1 MSWMRIA
8 SALTAMLL
16 GSWSVETHAQTTP
29 WVGKWYLNDLS
40 VCKGP
45 IGETEGLFTYTS
57 SAFKAYERE
66 CKIVQA
72 TPRGTAFE
80 LLMRC
85 ESEGEAFES
94 KETVELIGGRLKRT
108 TGRNRSTVTYSKCPE
123 GGVQSASVQGAP
135 RLYSFN
141 VEEWG
146 GRPVVDEQG
155 AFKRCAA
162 WTPLKG
168 SQVTLGISAAQ
179 VGESE
184 LRLFVSDATFIE
196 GESYQ
201 GEINLSGDTRS
212 IPINM
217 VARSSKELGAL
228 VSENAELLRR
238 MTGSGRLMAYVRN
251 VVEGK
256 VYNISVPYTNVV
268 KASQAIEDCTRAYRN
283 AEPKPSIAVQA
294 SSTAP
299 KALSTT
305 DSAEAKSQDSQGS
318 SSEQQLAKLY
328 EQYLTVQW
336 CSKPI
341 DMGLVIVPT
350 TLKPEQVEQAK
361 VAMRVI
367 DHSFKEQKV
376 DTDAVWATSSQK
388 FSAMLAEH
396 QKKVEP
402 QRKLLQLSG
411 EAPKEADA
419 EGRLVM
425 GLTCNAAL
433 ETILERAGM
442 KKEEPAAPVLGK
454 DF

>member
-1 MSWMRIA
+1 M
-8 SALTAMLL
+8 
-16 GSWSVETHAQTTP
+16 
-29 WVGKWYLNDLS
+29 NDSS
-40 VCKGP
+40 VCKGSV
-45 IGETEGLFTYTS
+45 GETEGLFTYTS
-57 SAFKAYERE
+57 NALKAYESE
-66 CKIVQA
+66 CKIVQS

-85 ESEGEAFES
+85 ESEGETFES

-108 TGRNRSTVTYSKCPE
+108 MGRNRSTVTYSKCPE
-123 GGVQSASVQGAP
+123 EGVQSASATTPQ
-135 RLYSFN
+135 RLYSFDIEN
-141 VEEWG
+141 WG

-162 WTPLKG
+162 WTPVKG
-168 SQVTLGISAAQ
+168 SQVTLGFSATEAD
-179 VGESE
+179 GKE

-196 GESYQ
+196 NETYPA
-201 GEINLSGDTRS
+201 EIHTSGGRRPIS
-212 IPINM
+212 INM
-217 VARSSKELGAL
+217 IARSAKELG
-228 VSENAELLRR
+228 VSIRENPELLERLGDTGR
-238 MTGSGRLMAYVRN
+238 MTAFVRGLSEGRA
-251 VVEGK
+251 
-256 VYNISVPYTNVV
+256 YNIAVPYTNI
-268 KASQAIEDCTRAYRN
+268 SQATKAIEGCVQAYHKE
-283 AEPKPSIAVQA
+283 AKPSAAMQA
-294 SSTAP
+294 STSAP
-299 KALSTT
+299 NASGQSSPSMQATKPQTP
-305 DSAEAKSQDSQGS
+305 QGS
-318 SSEQQLAKLY
+318 SPDQELAKVY
-328 EQYLTVQW
+328 NYYLTVQW

-361 VAMRVI
+361 AAMRVI
-367 DHSFKEQKV
+367 DASFKEQKV

-433 ETILERAGM
+433 EAILGRAGT
-442 KKEEPAAPVLGK
+442 KKEEAAAPALKK